1 MGNEASVEIEQDFL
15 EQSVSVQVQR
25 KPTSDQAKA
34 RQILESY
41 YSRFDK
47 DKIKDIDR
55 IIDKYNGN
63 YSGMYEALEKKYGKL
78 DEAGTSTIQDVN
90 VNAVTVGDTPVRKK
104 SITISVPVDE
114 EVDDDDVSPT
124 HLLLQFIPYYGQGDP
139 SNDSTVRAALS
150 SLAIDEIDSRDDYGN
165 TLLLLACQY
174 RCEDLVRIMLN
185 KGADPNA
192 INSSGACCLHFAC
205 YRESASFTIAKN
217 LLQNGANPEIHE
229 TSYGCTPLHY
239 CAGISI
245 IMIFTTIK
253 FTYLPRHWG
262 Y

>member
-15 EQSVSVQVQR
+15 EQPVSVQVQR
-25 KPTSDQAKA
+25 KPTGDQAKA
-34 RQILESY
+34 RKILESY
-41 YSRFDK
+41 YTRFDK
-47 DKIKDIDR
+47 DKLRDIDR

-78 DEAGTSTIQDVN
+78 DDNNLSTVQETN
-90 VNAVTVGDTPVRKK
+90 NGNTVNADETPVRKK
-104 SITISVPVDE
+104 SITITVPVEE
-114 EVDDDDVSPT
+114 EVDDDDVSPI

-150 SLAIDEIDSRDDYGN
+150 SLPIDEIDSRDDYGN

-217 LLQNGANPEIHE
+217 LLQNGANPEIRE

-239 CAGISI
+239 CAGTDI
-245 IMIFTTIK
+245 IIIFK
-253 FTYLPRHWG
+253 FY
-262 Y
+262 

>member
-1 MGNEASVEIEQDFL
+1 MGNEASIEVEQDFL
-15 EQSVSVQVQR
+15 EQPVSVQVQR

-34 RQILESY
+34 RQILASY
-41 YSRFDK
+41 YNRFDK
-47 DKIKDIDR
+47 DKMKDIDR
-55 IIDKYNGN
+55 IIDKYHGN
-63 YSGMYEALEKKYGKL
+63 YSGMYEALEGKYGKL
-78 DEAGTSTIQDVN
+78 EETSANTIQDVN
-90 VNAVTVGDTPVRKK
+90 TNTATVGDTPVRKK

-114 EVDDDDVSPT
+114 EVDDDDMSPT
-124 HLLLQFIPYYGQGDP
+124 NLLLQFIPYYAQGDP

-205 YRESASFTIAKN
+205 YSESASFVIAKN
-217 LLQNGANPEIHE
+217 LLQNGANPEVRE

-239 CAGISI
+239 CAGTINAMNLSI
-245 IMIFTTIK
+245 INL
-253 FTYLPRHWG
+253 TYLRRDWRH
-262 Y
+262 